1 MIDLIK
7 KSRARIEDLMTD
19 LYLLVQN
26 RYNQSSKLFTVAS
39 AWGQIIFV
47 LENLSQMNLFF
58 IEDSITEL
66 NINTAVRDY
75 SVRGLTTLAGHNPTR
90 AVSAKGEVQIRWNGG
105 NTEEVG
111 GNVVII
117 PRKAKIKS
125 VNNGL
130 EYLVITPGEYVRLPL
145 DRTGL
150 VTVSIIE
157 GVSKTA
163 TFTGTGQPLQSFNL
177 PSSNL
182 FTIENFEVEVYV
194 NDEKWKVYDSL
205 YDIPRNGKGVIIKS
219 GVISGID
226 IFFGNFNFG
235 AIPLQGSTIRVEY
248 IETSGEQGNLNTKN
262 PSEVILNFSSDGFD
276 LFGNDVTLKDVL
288 DVKCTVIPSLGRNSE
303 PLELTRLVGPK
314 TSRSYVLANPDS
326 YVIYFQKFGVFSIVE
341 AFNTYDDNYID
352 DDSIVYVILVPDI
365 SLKLKS
371 NENYFDIAPSEFKL
385 TQSQRDAILIGIEES
400 GQKVIGTEIVILDP
414 LLSRYV
420 LNVVITVFENYDKDT
435 VCSEIISL
443 CSDYFL
449 SIRRRDKIPR
459 SDLFALVES
468 VKGVDSVN
476 LFFVSEKNE
485 KNKISFPAASDI
497 GLDNFGDIILEKN
510 EIPLISGGWS
520 DRNGVYYDTGSNLNK
535 LSSINIEVKGI
546 VKNTFNTDLNTITKN
561 NLKNMN
567 S

>member
-1 MIDLIK
+1 M
-7 KSRARIEDLMTD
+7 
-19 LYLLVQN
+19 
-26 RYNQSSKLFTVAS
+26 
-39 AWGQIIFV
+39 
-47 LENLSQMNLFF
+47 
-58 IEDSITEL
+58 
-66 NINTAVRDY
+66 
-75 SVRGLTTLAGHNPTR
+75 
-90 AVSAKGEVQIRWNGG
+90 
-105 NTEEVG
+105 
-111 GNVVII
+111 
-117 PRKAKIKS
+117 
-125 VNNGL
+125 
-130 EYLVITPGEYVRLPL
+130 
-145 DRTGL
+145 
-150 VTVSIIE
+150 
-157 GVSKTA
+157 
-163 TFTGTGQPLQSFNL
+163 
-177 PSSNL
+177 
-182 FTIENFEVEVYV
+182 
-194 NDEKWKVYDSL
+194 
-205 YDIPRNGKGVIIKS
+205 
-219 GVISGID
+219 
-226 IFFGNFNFG
+226 
-235 AIPLQGSTIRVEY
+235 
-248 IETSGEQGNLNTKN
+248 
-262 PSEVILNFSSDGFD
+262 ILNFSSDGFD

>member
-1 MIDLIK
+1 MTDLIK
-7 KSRARIEDLMTD
+7 KSRARISDLVTD
-19 LYLLVQN
+19 LYLLVQT

-39 AWGQIIFV
+39 AWGQILFV

-66 NINTAVRDY
+66 NVNTAVRDY
-75 SVRGLTTLAGHNPTR
+75 SIKGLTTLAGHNPTR
-90 AVSAKGEVQIRWNGG
+90 AVSAKGEIQIRWNGAP
-105 NTEEVG
+105 TEEVG

-117 PRKAKIKS
+117 PKKAKIKS

-130 EYLVITPGEYVRLPL
+130 EYLVMMPGEYVRVAL
-145 DRTGL
+145 DRNSL
-150 VTVSIIE
+150 VTVPIIE

-163 TFTGTGQPLQSFNL
+163 TFTGTGSPLQSFNV
-177 PSSNL
+177 PTSNIY
-182 FTIENFEVEVYV
+182 TIENFEVDVYV
-194 NDEKWKVYDSL
+194 NDEKWKKYDSL
-205 YDIPRNGKGVIIKS
+205 YDIPRNAKGVIIKS

-226 IFFGNFNFG
+226 LFFGNFNFG

-248 IETSGEQGNLNTKN
+248 IETAGEQGNINTKA
-262 PSEVILNFSSDGFD
+262 SGDVILNFVSDGFD

-288 DVKCTVIPSLGRNSE
+288 DVKCTVIPSLGRNQE

-314 TSRSYVLANPDS
+314 TSRNYVLANPDS

-352 DDSIVYVILVPDI
+352 DDSIVYIILVPDI

-371 NENYFDIAPSEFKL
+371 NENYFDIAPSEFRL
-385 TQSQRDAILIGIEES
+385 TQAQRDAILIGIEES

-414 LLSRYV
+414 LLSRYI

-435 VCSEIISL
+435 VCAEIISL

-459 SDLFALVES
+459 SDLISLVES

-497 GLDNFGDIILEKN
+497 GLDNFGDIVLEKN

-520 DRNGVYYDTGSNLNK
+520 DRNGTYYDTGSNLNK

-561 NLKNMN
+561 SLKNSN